1 MVICTIPKFDVA
13 RVHTRCLL
21 ACFAEERLHGCS
33 LQSWCFNVHAFW
45 KGLIGIFKMIYLVSW
60 DFRMNIKSNIRQIH
74 SGIEVFQKEFSYHFH
89 QLVMYALIIKY
100 DISQKML
107 FGPSGARG
115 FKWIWKNIGA
125 YIFVWMWR
133 VRQRHDLA
141 VPRAGDRSYVT
152 CSIRSWSRLHLT

>member
-1 MVICTIPKFDVA
+1 
-13 RVHTRCLL
+13 
-21 ACFAEERLHGCS
+21 
-33 LQSWCFNVHAFW
+33 
-45 KGLIGIFKMIYLVSW
+45 MIYLVSW

-115 FKWIWKNIGA
+115 FKWI
-125 YIFVWMWR
+125 
-133 VRQRHDLA
+133 
-141 VPRAGDRSYVT
+141 
-152 CSIRSWSRLHLT
+152 